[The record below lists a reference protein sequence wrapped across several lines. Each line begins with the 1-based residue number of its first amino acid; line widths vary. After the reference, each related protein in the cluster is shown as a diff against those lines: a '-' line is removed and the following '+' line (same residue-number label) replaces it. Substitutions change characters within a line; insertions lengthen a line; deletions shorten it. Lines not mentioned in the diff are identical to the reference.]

1 MKKKLISVVAI
12 SALLMGGLT
21 ALAACGAKG
30 QPSEGGDSSQS
41 AVSKHAVS
49 VRIDS
54 EDKDNVTVSGL
65 KDEYEAGETVT
76 FNVTVTA
83 SGKKLSAVRVNNE
96 KISANADGSY
106 SFVMPNEDVTI
117 KISLADVVEP
127 VLDVSYDGQPLV
139 GQTLTFS
146 ATIDSVATNDFTLS
160 AKSGAN
166 LVTISGKQ
174 VTLNAAGN
182 AVIEV
187 SATKDEFNLKKEV
200 TLVISDSEASL
211 GTNITYDDHA
221 PAAGIESSANE
232 QRGKIITCAVDGG
245 SISSLT
251 YNAANDQYTMV
262 YGNGWA
268 FWSDQLFF
276 SLPYSAAGETYHLRW
291 DVYSDA
297 AGTITISGQRVA
309 LLSGNN
315 YISIDVTQGSGAL
328 ISIQLGYMEG
338 ENHVLLEGTQLKFSS
353 FRLYD
358 ADATHKYHKVTFK
371 NGNDVLKEIYVREGK
386 TVIAPAVTAPTGYSF
401 VGFYE
406 GDNEFTASTIINA
419 AHTYVAK
426 IIEMSAEIT
435 KHVTIKVGSETI
447 AVIDVLQGYS
457 LSIPDSVKFG
467 FGRHLVG
474 LYKDAGF
481 GQAFDMN
488 TKIDSDLTLYAKT
501 RIQYDATFTNTG
513 DLGYSIPN
521 DWISYSDDGAITLT
535 FNGWGATDRWYVQAN
550 FDGNSFPVG
559 EAGKT
564 YTISFTYSINQEGA
578 AVQIYDGNTID
589 SNGLDVGANK
599 ACSLTYAGGV
609 LNSGYKLT
617 FELGSTPLN
626 EQVVFTLHDIS
637 LTVA

>member
-1 MKKKLISVVAI
+1 MKKKLISVVAL

-30 QPSEGGDSSQS
+30 NPSSEQGGTSQ
-41 AVSKHAVS
+41 
-49 VRIDS
+49 
-54 EDKDNVTVSGL
+54 NVTNKYTVTYTASDDYNVSGL
-65 KDEYEAGETVT
+65 KESYDAGEKVT
-76 FNVTVTA
+76 FTVTVTNSEKRL
-83 SGKKLSAVRVNNE
+83 SGVRQNGNE
-96 KISANADGSY
+96 VEKNANGE
-106 SFVMPNEDVTI
+106 FEFTMPEEDVRLRI
-117 KISLADVVEP
+117 ALADAP
-127 VLDVSYDGQPLV
+127 VLDASYTGQPLV
-139 GQTLTFS
+139 GQTITFV
-146 ATIDSVATNDFTLS
+146 ATIDRVAVDDFTLA

-187 SATKDEFNLKKEV
+187 SASKDGFSLKKEV
-200 TLVISDSEASL
+200 AILISETEASL

-221 PAAGIESSANE
+221 PTAGIESNANE

-251 YNAANDQYTMV
+251 YNATNDQYTMV
-262 YGNGWA
+262 YTNGWA
-268 FWSDQLFF
+268 FWSDQLFY
-276 SLPYSAAGETYHLRW
+276 SLPYSEVGETYRLRW

-297 AGTITISGQRVA
+297 AGTITISGQRVN
-309 LLSGNN
+309 LLEGNN
-315 YISIDVTQGSGAL
+315 YVSLDITQGTGAL
-328 ISIQLGYMEG
+328 ISIQFGIMEG

-371 NGNDVLKEIYVREGK
+371 NGSDVLKEIYVREGK

-406 GDNEFTASTIINA
+406 GDNELTASTIINGE
-419 AHTYVAK
+419 HTYTAK
-426 IIEMSAEIT
+426 IIEMSAETT
-435 KHVTIKVGSETI
+435 KHVTIKSGAETI
-447 AVIDVLQGYS
+447 AVVDVLQGYS
-457 LSIPDSVKFG
+457 LVIPDTVKFG

-474 LYKDAGF
+474 LYRDAGF
-481 GQAFDMN
+481 AQAFDMN
-488 TKIDSDLTLYAKT
+488 TKIDGDLTLYAKT

-513 DLGYSIPN
+513 DLGYSIPS
-521 DWISYSDDGAITLT
+521 DWISYGDDGAITLT
-535 FNGWGATDRWYVQAN
+535 FNGWGASDRWYIQAN
-550 FDGNSFPVG
+550 FDSNSFPAG

-564 YTISFTYSINQEGA
+564 YTISFTYSMNQEGA
-578 AVQIYDGNTID
+578 GFQIYDGSSIGSDNFA
-589 SNGLDVGANK
+589 VGTRQTA
-599 ACSLTYAGGV
+599 SISYAGGT